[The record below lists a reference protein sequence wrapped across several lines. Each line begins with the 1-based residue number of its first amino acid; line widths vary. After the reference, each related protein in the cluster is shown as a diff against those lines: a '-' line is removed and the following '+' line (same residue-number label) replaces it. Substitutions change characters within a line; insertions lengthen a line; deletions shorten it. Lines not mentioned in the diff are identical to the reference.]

1 MPSESYQD
9 PRSLRDTQYS
19 TEDVSA
25 TPEPIPEYIEPAPD
39 RYGGVNFPYRG
50 QQTHGVEPTET
61 APGSSEDYEGGTVEV
76 AYPDTEDTIS
86 PVPVRIV
93 ETDTGHEYT
102 QWRAI
107 QAFASGSPT
116 MVVSRKEGR
125 DRVTVKNIGSGT
137 GVEVWIGPD
146 SNVSKMSGFLLKGD
160 GDSVTLQTEAEVW
173 AVSDDPVKTIQLCII
188 SEFATL
194 QQ

>member
-9 PRSLRDTQYS
+9 PRSQRDTQYS

-25 TPEPIPEYIEPAPD
+25 TPEPIPQYIEPAPD

-61 APGSSEDYEGGTVEV
+61 APGSPEDYEGGTVEV
-76 AYPDTEDTIS
+76 AYPAPDTEVP

-93 ETDTGHEYT
+93 ETDTAHEYT

-107 QAFASGSPT
+107 QAFANPAPT
-116 MVVSRKEGR
+116 MVVGRKEGR
-125 DRVTVKNIGSGT
+125 DRVTIKNLGDGDA
-137 GVEVWIGPD
+137 WIGPD
-146 SNVSKMSGFLLKGD
+146 SNVSTMSGFLIEG
-160 GDSVTLQTEAEVW
+160 GAERGSVSLQSEAEVW
-173 AVSDDPVKTIQLCII
+173 AVSGDSTPQLLCII
-188 SEFATL
+188 FEFSTA
-194 QQ
+194 QR